1 MRLLAEDKYY
11 HHVSDI
17 PLRRSE
23 LSSMDGETVWV
34 EILHPKA
41 QEIVGTQHDFG
52 IVRTDKHTDE
62 FFVEML
68 KYNYSL
74 YQIGYGDVWIAYRLG
89 RRNQ

>member
-11 HHVSDI
+11 HHVSDV

-41 QEIVGTQHDFG
+41 QKIVGTQHDFG

-62 FFVEML
+62 LFVEML

-74 YQIGYGDVWIAYRLG
+74 YQIGYGDIWIAYRIG

>member
-1 MRLLAEDKYY
+1 MLAEDKYY
-11 HHVSDI
+11 HHVSDV

-41 QEIVGTQHDFG
+41 QEIVGTLHDFG
-52 IVRTDKHTDE
+52 IVRRDKYSDE

-89 RRNQ
+89 GDRLV